1 MTIIFRKD
9 AFLYQLFPELQGIDT
24 ENDAELEKALRNI
37 SSYTGYTPQITIA
50 NDTIIIEISE
60 KESKKINEQYR
71 RIVQLAEKGKF
82 EQVKGLL
89 IPLLKEGSQ
98 NADLYRIY
106 GQILEQE
113 GQPQAAM
120 DQLIEA
126 LRWNPKNM
134 EALIMMGNIF
144 ANYRNDID
152 TAQLYYNQVVA
163 IEPDNYLALNNIAGV
178 LAKSGKLAAA
188 LAFFDKAL
196 AAQPN
201 YPNTLYGIALT
212 HYHLKDHYLAF
223 DFASQAMKASL
234 QWKESNDALTQ
245 SAQGLMMEA
254 AQQIQVEI
262 EAPEL
267 FSGLLDEL
275 EKKTGKKIE
284 IIVDN
289 GIPTAAKIEIAEYRG
304 RDHHIVRYKE
314 QAPGVA
320 HLVMHELTH
329 LELIHEART
338 LNENKLFTSN
348 EKNRQAFWKRAE
360 REKKKMLK
368 GGLDNNRIDGFLSQL
383 FDGINLQVYNAPV
396 DLFIEQR
403 LYSSYEKLRPIQFLS
418 LLKLLQDAIA
428 GANNATAKKISP
440 TFIRDANIILSFTQ
454 LFQFRELFGV
464 DLTRQIKE
472 PLLEKKAKTIY
483 QEYLRMKEDKEPGEE
498 YDLIEWWAEDV
509 KLKPYFNLVDE
520 ESPTLAASPTGSSFK
535 LPEELMEELENDP
548 FQLDTDRAFQDAE
561 MKEFVEA
568 QGNKGINMAVV
579 MYMADALQYFSGR
592 SKDKVREVGFEI
604 AHLGRFGINPEKKES
619 YHLSSVPG
627 NTFTGWRL
635 LAYMYVS
642 WSIFEPSQLKE
653 LQLDFAKEHEMA
665 EILFGKN

>member
-37 SSYTGYTPQITIA
+37 SSYAGYTPQITIA
-50 NDTIIIEISE
+50 NDTIVIETSE
-60 KESKKINEQYR
+60 KESKKINEQYL

-113 GQPQAAM
+113 GQSEAAM

-126 LRWNPKNM
+126 LRWNPKNTD
-134 EALIMMGNIF
+134 ALIMMGNIF
-144 ANYRNDID
+144 ANYKNEVG
-152 TAQLYYNQVVA
+152 TAQLYYNQVVT

-212 HYHLKDHYLAF
+212 HYHLKDHYQAF

-234 QWKESNDALTQ
+234 QWKERTDALTQ

-267 FSGLLDEL
+267 FSSLLEAL

-338 LNENKLFTSN
+338 LNENKLFTTN
-348 EKNRQAFWKRAE
+348 KKNRRAFWKKAE
-360 REKKKMLK
+360 LDKKRMLK

-383 FDGINLQVYNAPV
+383 FDGINLQIYNAPV

-403 LYSSYEKLRPIQFLS
+403 LYSSYQKLRPIQFLS

-509 KLKPYFNLVDE
+509 NLKPYFNLVDE
-520 ESPTLAASPTGSSFK
+520 ESPTLAASPTGPSFK
-535 LPEELMEELENDP
+535 LPEELLEELENDP

-568 QGNKGINMAVV
+568 QRNKGINMAVV
-579 MYMADALQYFSGR
+579 MYMANALQHFSGMT
-592 SKDKVREVGFEI
+592 KDKVREVGFEI
-604 AHLGRFGINPEKKES
+604 AHLGRFGINPEKKET

-642 WSIFEPSQLKE
+642 WSIFEPSQLQE

-665 EILFGKN
+665 QILFGKK